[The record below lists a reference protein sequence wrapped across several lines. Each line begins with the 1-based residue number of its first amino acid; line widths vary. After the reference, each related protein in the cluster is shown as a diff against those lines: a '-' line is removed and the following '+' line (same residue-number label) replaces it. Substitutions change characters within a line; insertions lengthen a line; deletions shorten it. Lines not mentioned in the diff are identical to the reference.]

1 MSNYYVQ
8 TYGAF
13 IKEHEEKIRNELGE
27 GYLTDYTKKWNAAV
41 SRLIESGVDLSKIV
55 IVGREQQRK

>member
-1 MSNYYVQ
+1 MNSYYVQ

-13 IKEHEEKIRNELGE
+13 IKEHEDKVRNELGE
-27 GYLTDYTKKWNAAV
+27 GYLSDYTKKWNAAV
-41 SRLIESGVDLSKIV
+41 TRLIESGADLSKIV

>member
-1 MSNYYVQ
+1 MRNYYVQ

-13 IKEHEEKIRNELGE
+13 IKEHEEKVRNELGE
-27 GYLTDYTKKWNAAV
+27 GYLSDYTKKWNAAV

>member
-1 MSNYYVQ
+1 MSSYYVQ

-13 IKEHEEKIRNELGE
+13 IKEHEDKVRNELGE
-27 GYLTDYTKKWNAAV
+27 GYLSDYTKKWNAAV
-41 SRLIESGVDLSKIV
+41 TRLIESGVDLSKIA

>member
-13 IKEHEEKIRNELGE
+13 IKEHEEKVRNELGE
-27 GYLTDYTKKWNAAV
+27 GYLSDYTKKWNAAV
-41 SRLIESGVDLSKIV
+41 TRLIESGVDLSKIV

>member
-1 MSNYYVQ
+1 MNSYYVQ

-13 IKEHEEKIRNELGE
+13 IKEHEDKVRNELGE

-41 SRLIESGVDLSKIV
+41 TRLIESGVDLSKIV

>member
-13 IKEHEEKIRNELGE
+13 IKEHEDKVRNELGE

-41 SRLIESGVDLSKIV
+41 TRLIESGVDLSKIV

>member
-1 MSNYYVQ
+1 MNSYYVQ

-13 IKEHEEKIRNELGE
+13 IKEHEDKVRNELGE
-27 GYLTDYTKKWNAAV
+27 EYLTDYTKKWNAAV
-41 SRLIESGVDLSKIV
+41 TRLIESGVDLSKIV